1 MPTLLS
7 KVYIIDLLRYKKA
20 FKCEQVFYFSLLIIC
35 VFNTGLTE
43 QGDGLREVEEEPTVH
58 GTVKIKLQQTF
69 KGIDVFGD
77 EVVVERNGNQLTP
90 EVEGEMVE
98 GLQAEVPDVTPKI
111 SKTDA
116 FSIAIKKWM
125 SATKD
130 FDPSDA
136 KYDLHDDIKLAIYD
150 DKDTPFRLVYILSF
164 LVDTEANLTRPL
176 CVINAL
182 TGDVTSCFEQI
193 GE

>member
-1 MPTLLS
+1 MHKVIGLSLHIHSLLHSS
-7 KVYIIDLLRYKKA
+7 KV
-20 FKCEQVFYFSLLIIC
+20 FSSSSIC
-35 VFNTGLTE
+35 VFVTGLTE

-69 KGIDVFGD
+69 KGVDVFGD
-77 EVVVERNGNQLTP
+77 EVVVEKSGGQLTP
-90 EVEGEMVE
+90 EIEGEMVE

-116 FSIAIKKWM
+116 FGIAIKKWM
-125 SATKD
+125 SKTKD

-182 TGDVTSCFEQI
+182 TGDVNSCFEQI